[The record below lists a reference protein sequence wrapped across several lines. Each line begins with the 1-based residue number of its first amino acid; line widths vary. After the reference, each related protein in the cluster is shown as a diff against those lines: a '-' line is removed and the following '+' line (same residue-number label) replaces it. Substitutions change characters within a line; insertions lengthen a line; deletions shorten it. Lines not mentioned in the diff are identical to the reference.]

1 MSVTTALSTT
11 ALKFIMRL
19 VVMWMALLSV
29 TVCLDLIDMKTFV
42 KVK

>member
-11 ALKFIMRL
+11 ALKFIMRF
-19 VVMWMALLSV
+19 VEMWMALLSV